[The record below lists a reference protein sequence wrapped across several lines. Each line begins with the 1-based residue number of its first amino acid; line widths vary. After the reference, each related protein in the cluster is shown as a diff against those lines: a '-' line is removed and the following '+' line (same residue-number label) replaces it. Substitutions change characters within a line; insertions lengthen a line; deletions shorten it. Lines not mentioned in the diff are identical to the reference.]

1 MSAVATDAATISYN
15 GYAFNSTAKAKANV
29 EFIPD
34 DAGRTILY
42 QRITLTV
49 RTIIADDDGT
59 DGALDQIKAK
69 LSKQGGALRF
79 VGQGFGDLSVNVSNT
94 NKDVKFG
101 PVPTILSWLPIG
113 SLRACEVEWQIVAH
127 VSPCSRFKGLMS
139 LNHTIDWNL
148 DSSGLTRRTIAGHL
162 IIAQTREGNHAP
174 DTADAYR
181 HLINPQLPL
190 GYRRETQNYSL
201 SADKSRLDFTIN
213 DSQIDSP
220 NPYPE
225 DVEDIDDDHEME
237 WQKGKAQHRHRISM
251 TIKTKVGVP
260 TRRAFEV
267 FQMIADARLRQAK
280 QSYRSRTLLESVRL
294 RGSIY
299 NRQSSFSIGYRI
311 IKKIVDLQPSGGLW
325 TPIEGD
331 WGKWRTSMATA
342 HSNRGHSGLA
352 HFANEDTIVDLCST
366 GSIDS
371 KTRSGPPIAIPSI
384 LAPTFQN
391 EKPPANESWL
401 RYHNEISI
409 RRKQPSVMQYT
420 LGEPDSPGRA
430 TEVNATTPTSYDS
443 SYGESQ
449 IIQQTGPATYIAIM
463 TGYAERVGYPIPMPV
478 LEKIGD
484 SPAVLIKDMFDQ
496 RSPTADLGVP
506 VFQARWRLTY
516 ALSKAPGVVKPPANP
531 LEGTDGSGNLTS

>member
-15 GYAFNSTAKAKANV
+15 GYPFNSTAKAKANV

-59 DGALDQIKAK
+59 DGTLDQIKAK

-101 PVPTILSWLPIG
+101 PVPTILSWLPVG

-139 LNHTIDWNL
+139 LNHTIDWNIN
-148 DSSGLTRRTIAGHL
+148 SSGLTRRTIAGHL
-162 IIAQTREGNHAP
+162 VIAQTREGNRAP

-181 HLINPQLPL
+181 HLVNPQLPL

-225 DVEDIDDDHEME
+225 GVEDIDVDHDMDWQRGKPHQMHSIAME
-237 WQKGKAQHRHRISM
+237 
-251 TIKTKVGVP
+251 IKLKQGIP
-260 TRRAFEV
+260 RKRAFEV
-267 FQMIADARLRQAK
+267 FFNIVDKRIKEAAR
-280 QSYRSRTLLESVRL
+280 SYRARVYLERVSMKDRPYSPTSAF
-294 RGSIY
+294 RIA
-299 NRQSSFSIGYRI
+299 YR
-311 IKKIVDLQPSGGLW
+311 VTRALFDFRPGGGLW
-325 TPIEGD
+325 EPIDGD
-331 WGKWRTSMATA
+331 WGKWRTSMAA
-342 HSNRGHSGLA
+342 SHSNRGHSGLA
-352 HFANEDTIVDLCST
+352 HFANEDAIVDLCST
-366 GSIDS
+366 GAIDS
-371 KTRSGPPIAIPSI
+371 KTRTGPPIAIPSI

-430 TEVNATTPTSYDS
+430 TEVNATAPTSYDS
-443 SYGESQ
+443 SYEESQ

-484 SPAVLIKDMFDQ
+484 SPAVLMKDVFDQ
-496 RSPTADLGVP
+496 RAPTAGLGVP
-506 VFQARWRLTY
+506 LFQARWRLTY
-516 ALSKAPGVVKPPANP
+516 ALSKAPGVVEPPANP
-531 LEGTDGSGNLTS
+531 LEGTDGSGNLRS